1 MEVEEWLN
9 GNQFSIDI
17 WKKKYQYN
25 NETLDEWFDRVSGGD
40 EDVRRLIVEKK
51 FLFAGRVLANRGLQK
66 YGKRIVY
73 NNCFVLPSPED
84 NLESIFDTAKYMAR
98 IYSTGGGVGFDIS
111 SLCPNGS
118 KVNNAAEFSSGPISF
133 ADLYNLTTDIISQS
147 GRRGALL
154 LALRCDHPDIEEFIT
169 VKSDLN
175 KLTKANISV
184 KFTDDFFNHVLAND
198 EYIASFTRISGQTI
212 SKKINAKNLYTKF
225 IENNYNYAEPGI
237 MYVDRIDN
245 WNLLSED
252 FNYKIDNGNPCNE
265 AMLPAFGACNLGSFC
280 LSAYVKD
287 NEFDFV
293 TFIKDIPIAVKA
305 MNDILDES
313 VDLLPLQEQKEVVT
327 KWRILGL
334 GIMGLADVFIKL
346 GIKYGSEESIKL
358 SDEIGFALINNAV
371 LASAMLAKEYGTF
384 PAYNYD
390 AISKSK
396 FYTSNICR
404 DVQCIVEKY
413 GLRNGQLLS
422 IAPNGTISNLISC
435 NGGLEP
441 IYATSYNRK
450 TESLNN
456 ESTTYKIYT
465 PVINELIKSLNI
477 VGDDKLPDYVICSK
491 EIPYMDRIKI
501 QSIWQS
507 HVDSAISSTV
517 NLPNSATQ
525 KDIYNLYIEAWKAGL
540 KGITVY
546 RDGCSREGIL
556 STNTTEPITNELKR
570 GDWKPLAEDTIGDKP
585 IKLRTGCGK
594 LVLFPQWSEKEQK
607 LQEVWIKK
615 IGKGGCGRSLDAI
628 AIEMSGMLRLGGSL
642 ENVKKAFEGLEIC
655 PSFSNAKEKG
665 KSLSPGTSCADCIL
679 KALQK
684 YEIDKKKNNTLM
696 GSVVDNIAYK
706 NSCPECGTELIA
718 TGGCWSCSVCGYSK
732 CE

>member
-1 MEVEEWLN
+1 ML
-9 GNQFSIDI
+9 
-17 WKKKYQYN
+17 
-25 NETLDEWFDRVSGGD
+25 T
-40 EDVRRLIVEKK
+40 
-51 FLFAGRVLANRGLQK
+51 
-66 YGKRIVY
+66 
-73 NNCFVLPSPED
+73 
-84 NLESIFDTAKYMAR
+84 
-98 IYSTGGGVGFDIS
+98 GVGFDIS

-133 ADLYNLTTDIISQS
+133 ADLYNLTTDIISQA

-154 LALRCDHPDIEEFIT
+154 LSMMCNHPDIEEFIDAKT
-169 VKSDLN
+169 DIT
-175 KLTKANISV
+175 KLTKCNMSV
-184 KFTDDFFNHVLAND
+184 KFTDDFFNHVLNNE
-198 EYIASFTRISGQTI
+198 EYKLSFTRNNGETV
-212 SKKINAKNLYTKF
+212 SKIINAKDLYNKF
-225 IENNYNYAEPGI
+225 VENNFNYAEPGI
-237 MYVDRIDN
+237 MYVDRINN

-252 FNYKIDNGNPCNE
+252 VNYKIANGNPCNE

-287 NEFDFV
+287 NEFDFN
-293 TFIKDIPIAVKA
+293 TFANDIPIAVKA

-313 VDLLPLQEQKEVVT
+313 IDLLPIQEQKDIVA

-358 SDEIGFALINNAV
+358 SDEIGFTLINNAV

-390 AISKSK
+390 AISQSE
-396 FYTSNICR
+396 FYINNINE
-404 DVQCIVEKY
+404 DIKNIVEKY

-422 IAPNGTISNLISC
+422 IAPNGSISNLINC

-441 IYATSYNRK
+441 IYATSYNRR

-465 PVINELIKSLNI
+465 QVIKELMESLNI
-477 VGDDKLPDYVICSK
+477 DSEEYLPDYVICSK
-491 EIPYMDRIKI
+491 EIPYIDRIKM
-501 QSIWQS
+501 QSVWQS
-507 HVDSAISSTV
+507 YVDSAISSTV
-517 NLPNSATQ
+517 NLPNSAT
-525 KDIYNLYIEAWKAGL
+525 KEDIYDLYIEAWKAGL

-556 STNTTEPITNELKR
+556 STSTTVPLTTELKR
-570 GDWKPLAEDTIGDKP
+570 GDWKPIASDTVYEK
-585 IKLRTGCGK
+585 IKLKTGCGE
-594 LVLFPQWSEKEQK
+594 LMLFPGWSDKEQCI
-607 LQEVWIKK
+607 QEIWIKK
-615 IGKGGCGRSLDAI
+615 IGVGGCERSIEAV
-628 AIEMSGMLRLGGSL
+628 AIECSAIFRLGGAL
-642 ENVKKAFEGLEIC
+642 YNVEKAFEKLETC
-655 PSFSNAKEKG
+655 QSFTNAKKAGKRLSKG
-665 KSLSPGTSCADCIL
+665 NSCADCIL

-684 YEIDKKKNNTLM
+684 YEVDKKKNNKMSEGTVTVS
-696 GSVVDNIAYK
+696 GVSN

-718 TGGCWSCSVCGYSK
+718 TGGCWSCSMCGYSK